1 MELDLWAELQQKS
14 AQLNTSVKTL
24 RNSGSEYAAAERD
37 YKVLLRTECLKL
49 KDDGVAIGLIDKNRQ
64 DMLRDTERGRSTV

>member
-37 YKVLLRTECLKL
+37 YTTAPLPV
-49 KDDGVAIGLIDKNRQ
+49 
-64 DMLRDTERGRSTV
+64 